1 MLHTRAD
8 LDAALAKS
16 HDHPIVLFKH
26 SATCPFSARAQE
38 QVAEAK
44 HQADVYGIVVQYC
57 EDLSEAI
64 ADKTGVEHA
73 SPQAI
78 VVAAGKPIW
87 NGWRSAIKKEKLLEL
102 AKSDVD

>member
-1 MLHTRAD
+1 MTALHTLAD

-26 SATCPFSARAQE
+26 SVSCPFSARAQE

-44 HQADVYGIVVQYC
+44 HDADIYAIVVQYC
-57 EDLSEAI
+57 EELSDAI
-64 ADKTGVEHA
+64 VEKLGVEHE

-78 VVAAGKPIW
+78 IVEDGEATW
-87 NGWRSAIKKEKLLEL
+87 HGWRGEITTEAL
-102 AKSDVD
+102 VG